1 MPNNS
6 ESRGTTS
13 GNRDNQA
20 NAGSQQMN
28 SEKQKTQMSG
38 GQSGQKPPTGRPDD
52 KNWNDPARSG
62 GSGGQQSHTG
72 SGTGGSGGQNV
83 QHSGGSGQSSGSGK
97 SGSGGSGQ
105 GSGSD
110 RNS

>member
-1 MPNNS
+1 MPNNT
-6 ESRGTTS
+6 ESSGTTS
-13 GNRDNQA
+13 GNREKQA
-20 NAGSQQMN
+20 NTSTQQMDRD
-28 SEKQKTQMSG
+28 KQNTQ
-38 GQSGQKPPTGRPDD
+38 QSAQKPGSGPATGRPDD
-52 KNWNDPARSG
+52 KNWNDPTRSG
-62 GSGGQQSHTG
+62 GSGGQQSNTG

-83 QHSGGSGQSSGSGK
+83 QHSGSSGQSSGSGK